1 MLSMNVAIIAEKNVG
16 YVFFLQVRYLH
27 IPQKSPKESVLLF
40 SNCKVKKTP
49 LVLIEAYMPFT
60 ILFQV
65 NALHSLVRFSS

>member
-27 IPQKSPKESVLLF
+27 IPQKSPKEAFYCLVIAS
-40 SNCKVKKTP
+40 KKTP